1 MSPPVAFDDSL
12 ERLFG
17 LLEAHNSNLL
27 ALLRATTEGEF
38 IEATEG
44 AIDSALRTI
53 ESGAKLYS
61 KLDERGLSLLLADFL
76 NKSGYQAT
84 AERFVN
90 GHVDV
95 VIEHAFGGRW
105 KYLGECKIHDGYK
118 YHIDGCEQVLGYC
131 TGREQRAFCLDF
143 FKGEGMY
150 QKLAKLR
157 KDMDT
162 ELPLV
167 QAAPSAGHAIRGAF
181 VTVHTHKSER
191 GVELLHLGCWVPKQ

>member
-1 MSPPVAFDDSL
+1 MNTPVAFDASL

-17 LLEAHNSNLL
+17 LLEAHNPNLL
-27 ALLRATTEGEF
+27 ALLRVETEGDF
-38 IEATEG
+38 VEAAEG

-61 KLDERGLSLLLADFL
+61 KLDERGLSLLLVDFL
-76 NKSGYQAT
+76 NKSGLHAT
-84 AERFVN
+84 AERYVN

-105 KYLGECKIHDGYK
+105 QYLGECKLHHGYQ
-118 YHIDGCEQVLGYC
+118 YHIKGCKQVLGYC
-131 TGREQRAFCLDF
+131 TGREKRAFCLDF
-143 FKGEGMY
+143 FDGSGMY

-157 KDMDT
+157 EDMDA
-162 ELPLV
+162 ELPLA
-167 QAAPSAGHAIRGAF
+167 QTAPSEGHTIIGAF

-191 GVELLHLGCWVPKQ
+191 GVELLHLGCSVPKP